1 MDWVNIVLGIIT
13 IAGTLFGAIS
23 IFDARKSKKELE
35 KYTYLFDLAEK
46 NIDKTLTTKEINRL
60 HEEKKAMDKIIK
72 EEIPKQARITVL
84 YDRLKADEEYL
95 SSSYHRYKQT
105 QKEYEQ
111 LQLEEK
117 IEIPQNIL
125 DEIEHQILP
134 DYLIKEQK
142 QKYMS
147 MLTTISYATAFLS
160 VIPIFNMVSRYSIL
174 FTAYPLIRIIGLGM
188 PQNRQ
193 KRKEYILNVFHNTAL
208 IIFFLLSVYL
218 GLLSFEQYYYGYRFH
233 SIDLDVISPT
243 ISLIFLLLLIPK
255 NISIYKNRRKQ
266 KNK

>member
-1 MDWVNIVLGIIT
+1 MDLVNIILGLMT

-35 KYTYLFDLAEK
+35 KYAYLFDLAEK
-46 NIDKTLTTKEINRL
+46 NIDKSLTLDEINRL

-72 EEIPKQARITVL
+72 EEIPRQARITVL

-111 LQLEEK
+111 LQQEEK

-125 DEIEHQILP
+125 NEIEHQILP

-142 QKYMS
+142 QKFMS

-160 VIPIFNMVSRYSIL
+160 IIPFFHWVSRYSIL
-174 FTAYPLIRIIGLGM
+174 FTAYPLIRIIGLNM
-188 PQNRQ
+188 PKNRQ
-193 KRKEYILNVFHNTAL
+193 ERKKYIFNVLHNTAL
-208 IIFFLLSVYL
+208 IIFFLLTIYS
-218 GLLSFEQYYYGYRFH
+218 GLLSFEQYKDTYKFH
-233 SIDLDVISPT
+233 NNYLDIISQLT
-243 ISLIFLLLLIPK
+243 LMIFSFLL
-255 NISIYKNRRKQ
+255 ISKINYIHKSKR
-266 KNK
+266 KNKNK

>member
-1 MDWVNIVLGIIT
+1 MDLENTILGIVT

-35 KYTYLFDLAEK
+35 KYSYLFDLAEK
-46 NIDKTLTTKEINRL
+46 NIDKTLTLDEINRL

-111 LQLEEK
+111 LQQEEK

-125 DEIEHQILP
+125 NEIEHQILP

-142 QKYMS
+142 QKFMS

-160 VIPIFNMVSRYSIL
+160 VIPIFNWVGRYSIL

-188 PQNRQ
+188 PKNRQ
-193 KRKEYILNVFHNTAL
+193 ERRKYILNVFHNIIL
-208 IIFFLLSVYL
+208 IISFLLTIYS
-218 GLLSFEQYYYGYRFH
+218 GLLSFAYYDYHYGSLF
-233 SIDLDVISPT
+233 IDLDAVFQITLP
-243 ISLIFLLLLIPK
+243 IFLFLLITK
-255 NISIYKNRRKQ
+255 IISIYKNRRNQ